1 MKSTEYAIRA
11 IKDRIAAAVGE
22 IDETASEPHKKN
34 NHARLNAVARELHK
48 CADDLQELL
57 MRIPTR

>member
-22 IDETASEPHKKN
+22 IDEAAPEAHKRA
-34 NHARLNAVARELHK
+34 NHIRLSSVARELHK

-57 MRIPTR
+57 MRIPVR